1 MSRRH
6 FLFVIGARAL
16 PPKMAVVSK
25 FASPSAA
32 LGTLRAAINDQ
43 DSKPIEITQ
52 DQWKFLR
59 GVYAINPEAPCGL
72 PYGTTPF
79 WRKTAQLR
87 RSVVFHGRRQA
98 VRTDARSARIAL
110 AHGASR
116 VDTRVGFEYARLH
129 CSATASLRRFDAFGA
144 ERLASTR
151 SGRRRRQFSLHSCS
165 PSWPFSGSKGS
176 ESMTCSVSCSTR
188 SRRAGSPE
196 ISQQTPSRTEMP
208 TRS

>member
-59 GVYAINPEAPCGL
+59 GVYAMIPEAPCGL
-72 PYGTTPF
+72 PYGDNAVL
-79 WRKTAQLR
+79 AQDGGDSDGLLFFMDGDR
-87 RSVVFHGRRQA
+87 LCAPMHA
-98 VRTDARSARIAL
+98 PPAL
-110 AHGASR
+110 LALMERVTR
-116 VDTRVGFEYARLH
+116 VDHE
-129 CSATASLRRFDAFGA
+129 
-144 ERLASTR
+144 
-151 SGRRRRQFSLHSCS
+151 SGL
-165 PSWPFSGSKGS
+165 
-176 ESMTCSVSCSTR
+176 
-188 SRRAGSPE
+188 
-196 ISQQTPSRTEMP
+196 
-208 TRS
+208 